1 MGNPNANYYPFN
13 SPSEAIRFRFDEYSS
28 VIENTA
34 KLSDRRQTINDIFV
48 GLNSLFLTALGFLF
62 ISLQLTTW
70 WPTAM
75 FGGVAI
81 ITTLVNLTWRQLNNR
96 YRQLIN
102 VRLAYA
108 NALEKQMED
117 LHVPTLA
124 FDVPDGHQKNTMVSK
139 QIFGVLH
146 LEEARL
152 YFPGSTFGFS
162 IIEGR
167 LIQIFLVSYIA
178 LTILIAVLTQLVM
191 MHLLPGLSIKQ

>member
-1 MGNPNANYYPFN
+1 MINPNTTHYPFTT
-13 SPSEAIRFRFDEYSS
+13 PSEAIRFRFDEYTS
-28 VIENTA
+28 VVENTA

-62 ISLQLTTW
+62 ISLQLTSW

-81 ITTLVNLTWRQLNNR
+81 ITTLVNSTWLRLNDR

-108 NALEKQMED
+108 NALEKQIED

-124 FDVPDGHQKNTMVSK
+124 FDVSNKQDKSEMK

-146 LEEARL
+146 LEGARL
-152 YFPGSTFGFS
+152 YTSNSNFS
-162 IIEGR
+162 FSALEKR
-167 LIQIFLVSYIA
+167 LIRIFQLSYIV
-178 LTILIAVLTQLVM
+178 LTVVVAVLTLLVIN
-191 MHLLPGLSIKQ
+191 HILPGLIIKQ